1 MVLNF
6 KCAFTEKKTK
16 TWNFVFFCLNIS
28 LQFFVLEIIF
38 PCNTFFIL
46 SLLVIMVL
54 DQLKKNMFLHTQEL
68 PKSFIPTTVS
78 QLKLRS
84 SLKMGFRMRCIS
96 FSQSEN

>member
-46 SLLVIMVL
+46 NLL

>member
-1 MVLNF
+1 M
-6 KCAFTEKKTK
+6 
-16 TWNFVFFCLNIS
+16 I
-28 LQFFVLEIIF
+28 
-38 PCNTFFIL
+38 
-46 SLLVIMVL
+46 L

-96 FSQSEN
+96 FSQTEN